1 MQKVDQ
7 VYCSLSANWDGGIKC
22 KNSQDLVLSISTQ
35 LMHSDELSNYKANI
49 MGYGCGTNSIYN
61 GSTARGWVQ
70 WVFMSENALHRE
82 DKFLLFVSAPFLI
95 MRLFFSYRQLDWH
108 TNHACL
114 SLIVANFSA
123 VHKSQLCLRR
133 SIQNSKEILKEWDL
147 PQEPPSS
154 HWSISAV

>member
-95 MRLFFSYRQLDWH
+95 MRLFFH
-108 TNHACL
+108 TDSWIGILTMHAYPWLLPIFLQFTKANSVWEGL
-114 SLIVANFSA
+114 S
-123 VHKSQLCLRR
+123 R
-133 SIQNSKEILKEWDL
+133 ILKK
-147 PQEPPSS
+147 S
-154 HWSISAV
+154 